1 MNHPNPALAAA
12 ILHDRL
18 VAEALAAPLLD
29 LDQPLDAPISLRA
42 PHRFCERAAMLG
54 GAARVE
60 AVWRFVWQ
68 GTPNSPSNRSG
79 AERSLLA
86 GLTRHASERLRR
98 AGAVWVLHAD
108 AAMPARELLAWRWLS
123 LRLPATV
130 LTLLADADLDPLPP
144 RSATHV
150 RLLDPALAPSGKT
163 AHLHLHDGANFGEPG
178 AWAAATNPQRHESTK
193 KIPSDAI
200 PAALKEAGIGPNGYD
215 ALLRVAGLLE
225 RDLMMQLGVAQPRS
239 LALQE
244 AFDAFRGLLGACDG
258 AVANQ
263 AQRDA
268 AAAWL
273 AANASNIR
281 AGWGRTQAAAQCVG
295 DQEPDESR
303 RALFR
308 HAMRRTACMA
318 HPARRAELLTL
329 LRLRAL
335 LHDHLVHD
343 PAYPA
348 LAFFVTRFRRAK
360 WYEKLPDADNGG
372 TTSAC
377 PEADLPAL
385 AAVELRDGP
394 KSGPSA
400 LTRMR
405 KRRDQLS
412 ASADDVERTVITHFL
427 RSPRLG
433 KRAIDDHRDALK
445 DAEAMASALE
455 SAPELAHTYR
465 GVDLAGNERGGPLLL
480 YAAALRCL
488 RDAID
493 RASTAIG
500 VRGAGVTIHA
510 GEDFDCPWTGLRAI
524 DECFLF
530 DLLRPGDRIGHA
542 TILSRP
548 IADLAAQGPLLQ
560 PRLERMLDLMWLL
573 HRSGCDVETPL
584 PASTAAFRWQ
594 AELARHLQ
602 AVDAKADV
610 GEAAVHFADA
620 GKRDPLTL
628 HDAPAARLFN
638 VHAAT
643 WLARWLDDDHRAF
656 ATVVPVRFEPEE
668 VDLAEATRLRL
679 LQRIAASR
687 IAVEANPTSNLLLA
701 GHSIPLEQPTWR
713 AHPLAPCPAPTI
725 AITLSTDDPI
735 QFATSLADEIAY
747 AWAGGVIAG
756 ASPEHMRA
764 LIEQACRNAWAFRFG
779 LDAPRR
785 S

>member
-1 MNHPNPALAAA
+1 MSHPNPALDAA

-29 LDQPLDAPISLRA
+29 LDQPFDAPISLQA

-54 GAARVE
+54 GAARAE

-68 GTPNSPSNRSG
+68 GAPGSPSKLSDAAG
-79 AERSLLA
+79 SLLA

-108 AAMPARELLAWRWLS
+108 ATMPARELLAWRWLS

-144 RSATHV
+144 RPATHV

-163 AHLHLHDGANFGEPG
+163 AHLHVHDGANFGEPG
-178 AWAAATNPQRHESTK
+178 AWAAATDPLRAVPKPE
-193 KIPSDAI
+193 IPEDAI
-200 PAALKEAGIGPNGYD
+200 PTALKEAGLDPIGYD
-215 ALLRVAGLLE
+215 AVLRVAGLLE
-225 RDLMMQLGVAQPRS
+225 RDLMTHLGVAQPRC
-239 LALQE
+239 LDLKD
-244 AFDAFRGLLGACDG
+244 AFDALRGLLGACDG
-258 AVANQ
+258 DVAKR

-281 AGWGRTQAAAQCVG
+281 TGWGQTQARAQCIA

-308 HAMRRTACMA
+308 HALRHTACMA
-318 HPARRAELLTL
+318 DPARRAELLTL

-348 LAFFVTRFRRAK
+348 LASFVARFRRAK
-360 WYEKLPDADNGG
+360 WYEKLHDADRGG
-372 TTSAC
+372 TSSALA
-377 PEADLPAL
+377 EGDLPAL

-400 LTRMR
+400 LSRMR
-405 KRRDQLS
+405 NRRDQLS
-412 ASADDVERTVITHFL
+412 AAPGDVERTVITHFL

-433 KRAIDDHRDALK
+433 KSAIDDHRDALK
-445 DAEAMASALE
+445 DAEAMASALDHDN
-455 SAPELAHTYR
+455 ELARTYR
-465 GVDLAGNERGGPLLL
+465 AVDLAGNERAGPLLL

-510 GEDFDCPWTGLRAI
+510 GEDFDSPWTGLRAI

-548 IADLAAQGPLLQ
+548 IADLAGQGPLLQ

-573 HRSGCDVETPL
+573 HRSGSDAETPL
-584 PASTAAFRWQ
+584 PGSTAAFRWQ
-594 AELARHLQ
+594 AELAKHLR
-602 AVDAKADV
+602 AVNATADA
-610 GEAAVHFADA
+610 GEAAVHFAHA

-628 HDAPAARLFN
+628 HEESAARLFG
-638 VHAAT
+638 VDADT
-643 WLARWLDDDHRAF
+643 WLARWLDDAHPAF
-656 ATVVPVRFEPEE
+656 ATVVKVRFEPEE

-687 IAVEANPTSNLLLA
+687 IAIEANPTSNLLLA
-701 GHSIPLEQPTWR
+701 GHSIPLEQPAWR
-713 AHPLAPCPAPTI
+713 AHPLAPGPAPTI

-735 QFATSLADEIAY
+735 QFATCLADEIAY

-764 LIEQACRNAWAFRFG
+764 LIEQASRNAWAFRFG
-779 LDAPRR
+779 LDAARG